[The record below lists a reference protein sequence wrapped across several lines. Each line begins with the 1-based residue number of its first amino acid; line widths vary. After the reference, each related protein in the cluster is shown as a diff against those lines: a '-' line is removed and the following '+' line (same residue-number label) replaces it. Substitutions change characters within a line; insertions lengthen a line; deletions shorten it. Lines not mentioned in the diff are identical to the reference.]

1 MIRDILIV
9 ILKMFLILAVLGI
22 KIAIMSH
29 NSNIDKGLRKYTN
42 DNDSIY
48 L

>member
-1 MIRDILIV
+1 MIV

-22 KIAIMSH
+22 EIAIMSH
-29 NSNIDKGLRKYTN
+29 NCNTDKGLRKFTS
-42 DNDSIY
+42 DNDSTY

>member
-1 MIRDILIV
+1 MIAIFI
-9 ILKMFLILAVLGI
+9 MFLVLAVLGI

-29 NSNIDKGLRKYTN
+29 NSNIDKGLRKFTS
-42 DNDSIY
+42 DNDSTY

>member
-1 MIRDILIV
+1 
-9 ILKMFLILAVLGI
+9 MFLILAVLGI

-29 NSNIDKGLRKYTN
+29 NSNIDKGLRKYTS